1 MPNLMSEFQG
11 TERYKTIRRLGKGG
25 MGSVYEVND
34 THRDLNVAL
43 KTLNLTSDEN
53 TETLKREFRAVAGLR
68 HVNLVNLYDLVITRE
83 NAFFTM
89 EVVAGDDLA
98 QYVRPFG
105 DKPTTNP
112 PTGGRGLGYDP
123 PRLLSTL
130 PQVFAGLDAL
140 HSAGYVHRDLKPAN
154 IMVDRNGTVKILD
167 FGIAQAIHGSIY
179 FEDGSEAVGTPQY
192 MSPEQAF
199 GKRVGP
205 EADMYA
211 LGCILFVLLTG
222 RYPFDSPDD
231 IEILKAQAHSPPP
244 NPKEFVPQ
252 LPASLEKLCLDLL
265 KKEPKDRPTA
275 KEAVK
280 RLVDELGA
288 KEPQWS
294 KVLPPTDVSFVGRE
308 QELQA
313 ILDAALAVEKG
324 ETRFVLIG
332 GDSGLGKSLLV
343 QEAIKMLKARVTR
356 WGHYSGRCYEREE
369 MPFKAFDGI
378 IEAIAAT
385 IDRRKKED
393 VQALLPKGVEAL
405 AQIFPVLWEI
415 SALSDMPVNKNP
427 DKRLDRDQAFT
438 ALKEILKSLSSVR
451 PLCLVLDDMQWADP
465 ESIELLRAICM
476 EQEPAPILILA
487 TARIRDIGETHPFAP
502 LLEHSIKGK
511 NIRLELRLF
520 SKREITELLRK
531 LLQKEP
537 SVALVEQVARESRGI
552 PYLVAELGRAALE
565 NTTPGAALPDLT
577 ALIQS
582 RIMRLSSEAK
592 VVLDAAVAV
601 GGLATFRLLR
611 ATIGI
616 SSAALL
622 KALDELIIARL
633 LREAY
638 HPQLEEVYDVYHNR
652 VRELVYA
659 RMETEHKKKLHK
671 AIATALEGGRK
682 DSQGSLGA
690 HAIDATL
697 SLAGRKI
704 RDLDLLADHWS
715 RAGDLK
721 QGYTYTLQAAR
732 QATEKL
738 AFGHAADLYAKAMSR
753 AAEGTNLI
761 TLREARGDALDLS
774 GRYREASA
782 EFTTAAK
789 ECEGLDRA
797 RLVLRAAETD
807 LKAGELARGVAG
819 MRAVLN
825 AVEGVDVSQKSHMGI
840 LASIAW
846 NKFKGEWRARFF
858 SGSKKQ
864 KLPPE
869 ETLRLD
875 LYYRMAVH
883 YFIFDI
889 FRGAEYQ
896 EKLFANA
903 LRTKDLAWGAR
914 AFYGHGVFL
923 SSSFKESYMRQA
935 THFLVA
941 GDEALAELKS
951 KDSFL
956 AYVGHAAWATYHL
969 CQNEWDKTLERF
981 NIVME
986 KHWGDL
992 SQRSFERAVA
1002 ASYCA
1007 RTEFY
1012 AGYLDA
1018 ADTRLRAEISRAR
1031 ERGDRYSLSELAWS
1045 RMRVSLY
1052 KNNITRA
1059 RAARDESL
1067 LIWPEEPASLQR
1079 LRMETAAAEIA
1090 LAEKNFSGAQESLE
1104 KILANS
1110 EQSGLNYL
1118 RWDHAEVSILLSR
1131 VLCAMAV
1138 KAEGS
1143 EQKALL
1149 DRAQT
1154 LLKSAY
1160 RLPKRFLYAVALR
1173 QRGVIELLRN
1183 KPKSAL
1189 PFVDQAL
1196 TIFESFGG
1204 KIEVGAARLLRSR
1217 LRQEAGVDGA
1227 QEDLTIGKQLTVDV
1241 GVLDPAERE
1250 AGAWSWR

>member
-1 MPNLMSEFQG
+1 MPSLMSEFQG
-11 TERYKTIRRLGKGG
+11 TERYKIIRRLGKGG
-25 MGSVYEVND
+25 MGAVYEVHD
-34 THRDLNVAL
+34 IHRDLNVAL

-53 TETLKREFRAVAGLR
+53 TEILKREFRSVAGLR
-68 HVNLVNLYDLVITRE
+68 HIHLVTLYDLVLTRE

-89 EVVAGDDLA
+89 EVVAGEDLA
-98 QYVRPFG
+98 QHVRPYKE
-105 DKPTTNP
+105 KPVTNP
-112 PTGGRGLGYDP
+112 EVVRQISYEPS
-123 PRLLSTL
+123 RLLSVL

-154 IMVDRNGTVKILD
+154 IMVDRSGTVKILD
-167 FGIAQAIHGSIY
+167 FGIAQAIHSTAY

-231 IEILKAQAHSPPP
+231 IEILKAQAHNTPP
-244 NPKEFVPQ
+244 NPRELIPQ
-252 LPASLEKLCLDLL
+252 IPASLERLCLDLL
-265 KKEPKDRPTA
+265 KKEPKERPTA
-275 KEAVK
+275 KEAVR
-280 RLVDELGA
+280 RLVEELGA

-294 KVLPPTDVSFVGRE
+294 KIVPTSEVSFVGRE

-313 ILDAALAVEKG
+313 ILDAAICVEKG
-324 ETRFVLIG
+324 ESRFVLVG

-378 IEAIAAT
+378 VEAIAAT
-385 IDRRKKED
+385 IARRKKED
-393 VQALLPKGVEAL
+393 VQALLPTGVEAL
-405 AQIFPVLWEI
+405 AQIFPVLWEV
-415 SALSDMPVNKNP
+415 SALSQLPNSKNQ
-427 DKRLDRDQAFT
+427 DKRLDRDLAFAAFKDVLT
-438 ALKEILKSLSSVR
+438 RLSTVR

-465 ESIELLRAICM
+465 ESIELLRAISM
-476 EQEPAPILILA
+476 EQDPAPILILA
-487 TARIRDIGETHPFAP
+487 TARTKDISETHPFAS
-502 LLEHSIKGK
+502 LLEHAVKGK
-511 NIRLELRLF
+511 NVRLELRLF
-520 SKREITELLRK
+520 AKREVTEVQRRLLR
-531 LLQKEP
+531 KEP
-537 SVALVEQVARESRGI
+537 SVALIEQITRESRGI
-552 PYLVAELGRAALE
+552 PYLVAELASAASE
-565 NTTPGAALPDLT
+565 NTDPNAALPDLT
-577 ALIQS
+577 TLLQS
-582 RIMRLSSEAK
+582 RIARLSSEAK
-592 VVLDAAVAV
+592 AVLDAAVVV
-601 GGLATFRLLR
+601 GGLATFRLLG

-616 SSAALL
+616 SSASLL
-622 KALDELIIARL
+622 SALDELIMTRL

-652 VRELVYA
+652 IRELVYA
-659 RMETEHKKKLHK
+659 QMEPEHRKRLHK
-671 AIATALEGGRK
+671 NIATALECSHT
-682 DSQGSLGA
+682 DSQESLGA
-690 HAIDATL
+690 HANGATV
-697 SLAGRKI
+697 SIAGRKI

-715 RAGDLK
+715 RAGDL
-721 QGYTYTLQAAR
+721 QQAYNYTLQAAK

-738 AFGHAADLYAKAMSR
+738 AFGHAAELYTKAMLR
-753 AAEGTNLI
+753 AEEDTKLTA
-761 TLREARGDALDLS
+761 LREARGDSLDLS

-789 ECEGLDRA
+789 ECDGLDRA

-819 MRAVLN
+819 MMAVLD
-825 AVEGVDVSQKSHMGI
+825 AVEGGDVSQKSHTKI
-840 LASIAW
+840 LISIAW
-846 NKFKGEWRARFF
+846 NKFKGEWRARSFQ
-858 SGSKKQ
+858 GNKKQ
-864 KLPPE
+864 ALPPE

-896 EKLFANA
+896 EKLFARA

-923 SSSFKESYMRQA
+923 SSSFNERYMKQA
-935 THFLVA
+935 TRFLQA

-956 AYVGHAAWATYHL
+956 SYIGHAAWAIYHL
-969 CQNEWDKTLERF
+969 CQNEWDKTLARF
-981 NIVME
+981 QIVVD

-1012 AGYLDA
+1012 AGYLEP

-1031 ERGDRYSLSELAWS
+1031 ERGDRYTMSELAWS
-1045 RMRVSLY
+1045 RMRVALY
-1052 KNNITRA
+1052 RNQITRA

-1067 LIWPEEPASLQR
+1067 VIWPEEPPSLQR
-1079 LRMETAAAEIA
+1079 LRMESAAAEIA
-1090 LAEKNFSGAQESLE
+1090 LAEQNLSGAMEILE
-1104 KILANS
+1104 KLLANS
-1110 EQSGLNYL
+1110 ARSGLNYL

-1138 KAEGS
+1138 KAGAPA
-1143 EQKALL
+1143 QRDLL
-1149 DRAQT
+1149 IRAEH
-1154 LLKSAY
+1154 LLKSANK
-1160 RLPKRFLYAVALR
+1160 LPKRFMYAIALR
-1173 QRGVIELLRN
+1173 QRAVIELLRN
-1183 KPKSAL
+1183 KPK
-1189 PFVDQAL
+1189 QAL
-1196 TIFESFGG
+1196 TFVDEALGIFGVYGG
-1204 KIEVGAARLLRSR
+1204 KIEEGTARLLRSR
-1217 LRQEAGVDGA
+1217 LRQETGTDGA
-1227 QEDLTIGKQLTVDV
+1227 QEDLTIGKQLTIDA